1 MHWAEKLAAFDF
13 HIKYCRDKLNSANAS
28 SRKLDIMK
36 SNDSKKNNDY
46 FLSTLWNKLHN
57 QKCQSE
63 LLKNEEVSTAIKL
76 AALMM
81 QLNDIVI
88 ADTWVMC
95 LNEKVLAKS
104 CRILNIVSFWLLIYQ
119 IMKLKRFYLKM
130 SESMTAWLLK
140 LQQRN
145 VFVMNEKWHQW
156 FAFKKN
162 EFLKW
167 SMKDDEL
174 LRRDLAIYV
183 FNDSATRNKIL
194 HMNHDDL
201 EADHFTYAY
210 IEIAIRRKYY
220 WSKMLK
226 EMMKYVCI
234 CSDCQRMQVHHHKFY
249 EELMFISSEDVNS
262 FHMMIMNFIINMFS
276 AKNSYIEKT
285 RDAILIMI
293 NKLIKHAI
301 YISMI
306 KDLNIE
312 KLANLLWQKFV
323 FQHEMMQSI
332 ISNQDSL
339 FINHF
344 WITLCW
350 HLEAKQKLSTAF
362 HLQINDQIERLNQ
375 MFEHYLQ
382 VYFNYKMN
390 NWSELL

>member
-1 MHWAEKLAAFDF
+1 
-13 HIKYCRDKLNSANAS
+13 
-28 SRKLDIMK
+28 
-36 SNDSKKNNDY
+36 
-46 FLSTLWNKLHN
+46 
-57 QKCQSE
+57 
-63 LLKNEEVSTAIKL
+63 
-76 AALMM
+76 
-81 QLNDIVI
+81 
-88 ADTWVMC
+88 
-95 LNEKVLAKS
+95 
-104 CRILNIVSFWLLIYQ
+104 
-119 IMKLKRFYLKM
+119 
-130 SESMTAWLLK
+130 
-140 LQQRN
+140 
-145 VFVMNEKWHQW
+145 
-156 FAFKKN
+156 
-162 EFLKW
+162 
-167 SMKDDEL
+167 MKDDKL

-312 KLANLLWQKFV
+312 KLANLL
-323 FQHEMMQSI
+323 
-332 ISNQDSL
+332 
-339 FINHF
+339 
-344 WITLCW
+344 
-350 HLEAKQKLSTAF
+350 
-362 HLQINDQIERLNQ
+362 
-375 MFEHYLQ
+375 
-382 VYFNYKMN
+382 
-390 NWSELL
+390 